1 MRKKDDSMILPEKKN
16 RQNILVFAGIAA
28 VVVAAVLAAVYF
40 LTQEKPGNELLK
52 VEPPV
57 WNRFVVT
64 IGDSEVN
71 LYREANGSSAQLNL
85 VFEDIESDALTYSF
99 KWNDERVPSGFTFMP
114 YTLSKDNVLPVIG
127 ETGEWYKVV
136 VSAVEFGVAECY
148 VSKSRCRQVS
158 AQPVTEQQLKS
169 IKTYADYSATFNLRT
184 EGKYKN
190 ICFISQMSE
199 MEGSWIDAAVLY
211 DGVLVNPLTWRAD
224 LSKISGGIEGV
235 EQLFEYLPPTKS
247 DKQLESY
254 YFPDVATDRLFTFV
268 RQIGPV
274 PARIP
279 EPEVEENPVITK
291 TIDKLSSAII
301 SVNAALKE
309 CDDMDD
315 IPPAGICS
323 KIDAFIADLEQK
335 TDSMT
340 QEQKK
345 RFSELKEK
353 AVQTKAYASKVK
365 SEYDVMSDAYDD
377 DTDF

>member
-16 RQNILVFAGIAA
+16 KQSIIVYAGIVAA
-28 VVVAAVLAAVYF
+28 VVAAVLAAAYF
-40 LTQEKPGNELLK
+40 LMQEKPGNELLK

-64 IGDSEVN
+64 IGDSEII
-71 LYREANGSSAQLNL
+71 LYKDANGSSAQLNL
-85 VFEDIESDALTYSF
+85 VYEDIESDALTYSF
-99 KWNDERVPSGFTFMP
+99 KWNDEKIPSGFISMS

-136 VSAVEFGVAECY
+136 VSAVDFGVAECY

-158 AQPVTEQQLKS
+158 AHPVTEKQLKT

-190 ICFISQMSE
+190 ICFISQLSE
-199 MEGSWIDAAVLY
+199 MEGSWIDASVLY
-211 DGVLVNPLTWRAD
+211 DGVLVNPLTWRVD
-224 LSKISGGIEGV
+224 LSKISDGMDV
-235 EQLFEYLPPTKS
+235 ERLFDFLPAVKS
-247 DKQLESY
+247 NQQLESY

-279 EPEVEENPVITK
+279 ESEVEENPVITK

-315 IPPAGICS
+315 IPPAGICN

-365 SEYDVMSDAYDD
+365 SEYDVLSDAYDD